1 MAERSRRVILVDED
15 PVSRLQIDRQL
26 EMLGWDVIAVNSG
39 TEAIRVVELGMRAQV
54 LLIDVR
60 LPDIT
65 STSVAWATT
74 RIVRSM
80 GVAYMGTERPVYVLE
95 PARAPFLLKPFSTG
109 VLADGL
115 AAATR
120 YPR

>member
-1 MAERSRRVILVDED
+1 MSERSRRVILVDED

-26 EMLGWDVIAVNSG
+26 DMLGWDVIAVNTG
-39 TEAIRVVELGMRAQV
+39 TEAVRVVELGMRAHV

-65 STSVAWATT
+65 STSVAWVTT

-80 GVAYMGTERPVYVLE
+80 GVAFMGTAWPAYALE
-95 PARAPFLLKPFSTG
+95 PARAPFLLKPFSTD
-109 VLADGL
+109 VLASGL

>member
-1 MAERSRRVILVDED
+1 MSERSRRVILVDED

-26 EMLGWDVIAVNSG
+26 DMLGWDVIAVNTG

-65 STSVAWATT
+65 STSVAWVTT

-80 GVAYMGTERPVYVLE
+80 GVAFMGTERPSYVLE
-95 PARAPFLLKPFSTG
+95 PARAPFLLKPFSTD
-109 VLADGL
+109 VLVSGL